1 MRARGNASGGNKA
14 RDARGGPSS
23 EPRGE
28 PRVPSSLRA
37 ESSRHRISRAHPFA
51 SEQFHVL
58 LNSLFKVLCN
68 FPSRYLFAIGLTAV
82 FSLRW
87 SLPPNWGCTL
97 KQPDSTEVASGLDL
111 AAMGLAPALG
121 YSPGQ
126 GDLLQSHLPARFLL
140 NATFSRRPCGRGIR
154 RWAHPCSLA
163 VTKGIPVGFFSSAY
177 LYA

>member
-1 MRARGNASGGNKA
+1 MRPASIGETLGN
-14 RDARGGPSS
+14 RP
-23 EPRGE
+23 PGE
-28 PRVPSSLRA
+28 RSQTEHCRRSRA
-37 ESSRHRISRAHPFA
+37 ESSGHRISRTHPFA

-68 FPSRYLFAIGLTAV
+68 FPSRYLFAIGLTDV

-97 KQPDSTEVASGLDL
+97 KQPDSQEVASGSG
-111 AAMGLAPALG
+111 AATMGLAPALG
-121 YSPGQ
+121 YSPDQ
-126 GDLLQSHLPARFLL
+126 GDLLHDRRPARSLL
-140 NATFSRRPCGRGIR
+140 NATSSTRPLGRGIR
-154 RWAHPCSLA
+154 RWADPRSLA